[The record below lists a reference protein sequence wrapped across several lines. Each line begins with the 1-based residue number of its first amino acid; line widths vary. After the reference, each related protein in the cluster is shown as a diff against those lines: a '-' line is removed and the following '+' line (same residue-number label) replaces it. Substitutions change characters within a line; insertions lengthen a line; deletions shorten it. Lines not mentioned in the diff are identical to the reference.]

1 MLYALGAITLTFLI
15 CGICSFPVI
24 YIYRYYIK
32 PEIDASDTENDSYG
46 TEIKKKAAEQSPKL
60 ESKPSSI
67 TFNNKIHKIN
77 SAEFES
83 ASSTESINLIHKKPV
98 FVKPILKQSSSKIVQ
113 INPSK
118 ERHNERVLVIPEATV
133 HRVKR

>member
-46 TEIKKKAAEQSPKL
+46 TEIKKKAAKQSPEL

-77 SAEFES
+77 SAEF
-83 ASSTESINLIHKKPV
+83 AQVLIRC
-98 FVKPILKQSSSKIVQ
+98 FRITILYIS
-113 INPSK
+113 
-118 ERHNERVLVIPEATV
+118 R
-133 HRVKR
+133 